1 MSMIKRAIDA
11 QGLVRVSFIDSRDI
25 VQTAVDY
32 HNLSN
37 VAAAALGRSLT
48 MAALIGGGMK
58 SKEDTV
64 STIIKGDGPIGTVL
78 CTADG
83 NGSVKGYVTNPDV
96 QLPQKANGKLDVGG
110 AVGKGTLAITMDL
123 GLKEPYVGQVPL
135 VTGEIAEDFTYY
147 YAKSQQIPTAISLGV
162 LMEPEGGKVRQAGG
176 LFVQLMPGCDDEI
189 AALIEEN
196 FTSLKSVTT
205 MLEEGMSP
213 DLIITSVMAG
223 LFFKNLDDAEY
234 VYRCDCNREKIERV
248 LISLGEKEL
257 LTLIHEDHGAELT
270 CRFCPQKYK
279 FSEYELGEILKK
291 AKAK

>member
-1 MSMIKRAIDA
+1 MSIIKRAIDA

-25 VQTAVDY
+25 VQKAVDF
-32 HNLSN
+32 HNTSP
-37 VAAAALGRSLT
+37 VVTAALGRTLT
-48 MAALIGGGMK
+48 MAALIGSGMK

-64 STIIKGDGPIGTVL
+64 STFIKGDGPIGNII

-83 NGSVKGYVTNPDV
+83 KGNVKGCVTNNMVDIP
-96 QLPQKANGKLDVGG
+96 LKANGKLDVGG

-135 VTGEIAEDFTYY
+135 VSGEIAEDFTYY

-162 LMEPEGGKVRQAGG
+162 LVDTDGSVKQAGG
-176 LFVQLMPGCDDEI
+176 LFVQLMPGCDDET

-196 FTSLKSVTT
+196 VTSLKPVTT
-205 MLEEGMSP
+205 MLEEGMTP

-223 LFFKNLDDAEY
+223 LFFKDLDDAVYEY
-234 VYRCDCNREKIERV
+234 HCDCSREKIEKA

-257 LTLIHEDHGAELT
+257 LAMINEDHGAQVT
-270 CRFCPQKYK
+270 CRFCPEVYT
-279 FSEYELGEILKK
+279 FSEYELDALLKK

>member
-1 MSMIKRAIDA
+1 MSIIKRAIDA

-25 VQTAVDY
+25 VQKAVDF
-32 HNLSN
+32 HKTSP
-37 VAAAALGRSLT
+37 VVTAALGRTLT
-48 MAALIGGGMK
+48 MAALIGSGMK

-64 STIIKGDGPIGTVL
+64 STFIKGDGPIGSII

-83 NGSVKGYVTNPDV
+83 KGNVKGCATNNLVD
-96 QLPQKANGKLDVGG
+96 LPLKANGKLDVGG

-135 VTGEIAEDFTYY
+135 VSGEIAEDFTYY

-162 LMEPEGGKVRQAGG
+162 LVDTDGSVKQAGG
-176 LFVQLMPGCDDEI
+176 LFVQLMPGCDDET

-196 FTSLKSVTT
+196 VTSLKSITT

-223 LFFKNLDDAEY
+223 LFFKDLDDAVYEY
-234 VYRCDCNREKIERV
+234 HCDCSREKIEKA

-257 LTLIHEDHGAELT
+257 LAMINEDHGAQVT
-270 CRFCPQKYK
+270 CRFCPEVYS
-279 FSEYELGEILKK
+279 FSEYELDALLKK